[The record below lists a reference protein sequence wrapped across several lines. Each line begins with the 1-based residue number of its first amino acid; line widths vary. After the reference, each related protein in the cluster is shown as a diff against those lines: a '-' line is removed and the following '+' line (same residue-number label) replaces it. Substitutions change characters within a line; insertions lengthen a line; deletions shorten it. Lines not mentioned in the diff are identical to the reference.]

1 MPSVSDASGLLT
13 KGINSQHRTW
23 LQHDDILDI
32 QFVELLVFGSD
43 PPFIAVSQVLSRHNP
58 QVILME
64 DNETSYGLQV
74 GAIMLT
80 GKVISRQ

>member
-1 MPSVSDASGLLT
+1 MPSVSDASELLT
-13 KGINSQHRTW
+13 KVINGQHRTW

-32 QFVELLVFGSD
+32 QFVEAACIRFR
-43 PPFIAVSQVLSRHNP
+43 AVSQVLSRHNP
-58 QVILME
+58 QVILVE

-74 GAIMLT
+74 GAIILT

>member
-1 MPSVSDASGLLT
+1 MPSVSDASGL
-13 KGINSQHRTW
+13 SSWR
-23 LQHDDILDI
+23 
-32 QFVELLVFGSD
+32 LLVFGSD

-58 QVILME
+58 QVILVE

-80 GKVISRQ
+80 GTQAY